1 MEEKKSNN
9 IQVFFIYIYPP
20 KQTNKKYNNNN
31 KENNYEIQ
39 WTDSSNSNPFKSHG
53 EQKNKNNKCNNPNNS
68 YGNNSYKT
76 YNNFLNKKR
85 IIPKSEIDYI
95 SEIKKL
101 MHEGG
106 LEDTYLFIKKK
117 KKGDKKEKNN
127 EENKEGIISNNE
139 KSKKKS
145 EKIEDVPV
153 KPIQQTQ
160 SLNEWYKILNLL
172 PFNNYTS
179 NVISPFP
186 YEENNQNGIVKFIG
200 VNNII
205 QNNENNYDKYFIYL
219 REKYDFEPSIN
230 DKKIYEWKVT
240 LLCDS
245 YLIGVGLAD
254 KNIVIKN
261 KNKFLSDNENFNNGV
276 FCIINTYNKEF
287 NIKQLRPWHCDD
299 KNLVNHVAN
308 FPAFKKGRIITMT
321 FNTNNQILEFKAKN
335 VTYKMMKVFPTQNN
349 RQNILTPC
357 IVFYYSNDEV
367 QFSSLSINNS

>member
-1 MEEKKSNN
+1 MEEKKS
-9 IQVFFIYIYPP
+9 
-20 KQTNKKYNNNN
+20 NN

-39 WTDSSNSNPFKSHG
+39 WTDSSNSNPFKFHG
-53 EQKNKNNKCNNPNNS
+53 EQKNKNNKCSNPNNS

-321 FNTNNQILEFKAKN
+321 YNTNNQILEFKAKN

>member
-1 MEEKKSNN
+1 M
-9 IQVFFIYIYPP
+9 
-20 KQTNKKYNNNN
+20 
-31 KENNYEIQ
+31 
-39 WTDSSNSNPFKSHG
+39 
-53 EQKNKNNKCNNPNNS
+53 
-68 YGNNSYKT
+68 
-76 YNNFLNKKR
+76 NKKR

-117 KKGDKKEKNN
+117 KKDDKKEKND
-127 EENKEGIISNNE
+127 EENKEAIISNILFSFLKFLNYFLRELNE
-139 KSKKKS
+139 ERIMKKKKKS
-145 EKIEDVPV
+145 EKIEDVSA
-153 KPIQQTQ
+153 KPIQRTQ

-186 YEENNQNGIVKFIG
+186 YEENNQNGIIKFIG

-205 QNNENNYDKYFIYL
+205 QNNENNYDKYFIHP

-287 NIKQLRPWHCDD
+287 NIKQL
-299 KNLVNHVAN
+299 K
-308 FPAFKKGRIITMT
+308 
-321 FNTNNQILEFKAKN
+321 
-335 VTYKMMKVFPTQNN
+335 
-349 RQNILTPC
+349 
-357 IVFYYSNDEV
+357 
-367 QFSSLSINNS
+367 SLALWW